1 MSIQPDRPLLDA
13 LRDALHKAQD
23 DPHPET
29 PAHADLK
36 RILRERIA
44 ELDSTARVVVAR

>member
-13 LRDALHKAQD
+13 LRASLRKGEDGS
-23 DPHPET
+23 HPET
-29 PAHADLK
+29 PAHRDLK

-44 ELDSTARVVVAR
+44 ELESTARVLAAR